1 MEVQE
6 LISLLLGLITAC
18 IGFFLKRMIRE
29 LDDLK
34 AEVSD
39 LRRATNKET
48 ARIRDTYVKYEDFV
62 RLQTSIDGKLS
73 QIYELLA
80 GGGR

>member
-1 MEVQE
+1 MEIQE
-6 LISLLLGLITAC
+6 LTSLLLGLVTAC

-34 AEVSD
+34 ADVAE
-39 LRRATNKET
+39 LRRSTTKES

-62 RLQTSIDGKLS
+62 RLQTGIDGKLS

>member
-1 MEVQE
+1 MEWRD
-6 LISLLLGLITAC
+6 LFPLLLGLVTASL
-18 IGFFLKRMIRE
+18 GFFLKRLIAD
-29 LDDLK
+29 LDG
-34 AEVSD
+34 
-39 LRRATNKET
+39 LRRDFEKIRADSARES

-62 RLQTSIDGKLS
+62 RLQTSIDAKLS